1 MIFPLRVAQISSLMS
16 ARSAQP
22 KKEIFYSSEEELH
35 SIIAA
40 EMQDDP
46 VSLDLP
52 RRAGDSKKGGEK

>member
-1 MIFPLRVAQISSLMS
+1 MS